1 MAMRLITPFCAAS
14 ALFAALVADGALP
27 DSWAQVKS
35 RPSQSA
41 AAEGKTPLPQPPAEP
56 APQKAD

>member
-27 DSWAQVKS
+27 DSWAQVKA
-35 RPSQSA
+35 RPSQST
-41 AAEGKTPLPQPPAEP
+41 AAEGKTPLPQPPAEQ
-56 APQKAD
+56 A